1 MPFSSQSQER
11 CASSVISSTRPPVR
25 QRSSKSALIAYS
37 AATGELSQ
45 SCMLR
50 RDMLVITVESIQS
63 LIGNLFFFMP
73 MQLGA
78 REGGFL
84 LVFSIL
90 SLAAAHGVYVS
101 LGMRIRELVWSVLGL
116 ALIKTDREP
125 QNVFVESEPEVHT

>member
-1 MPFSSQSQER
+1 MFAIGFPITFAQ
-11 CASSVISSTRPPVR
+11 SVI
-25 QRSSKSALIAYS
+25 I
-37 AATGELSQ
+37 
-45 SCMLR
+45 
-50 RDMLVITVESIQS
+50 ESIQS